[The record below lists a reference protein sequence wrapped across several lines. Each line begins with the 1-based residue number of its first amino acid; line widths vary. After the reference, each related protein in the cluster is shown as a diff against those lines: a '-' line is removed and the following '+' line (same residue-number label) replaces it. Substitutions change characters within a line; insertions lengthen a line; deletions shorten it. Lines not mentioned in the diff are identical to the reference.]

1 MVKNF
6 VGIFIVVALSIGL
19 APGATRAEARTS
31 PPKPTEGTL
40 QCTIRG
46 SARNEVL
53 RGTAGNDVI
62 CGFAGADT
70 IYGNGGNDVIYG
82 GDGNDIIDAGVGNDR
97 VDGGNGNDRITGGTG
112 NDELNGNAGNDTL
125 NAGIGNDVLSG
136 DTGADQ
142 LNAGV
147 GDDSLSGGSERDV
160 LQPGTGDDQCAIDT
174 RDVTVGKCSRD
185 TTAPVFA
192 PMVLSTSIN
201 AGETATFD
209 WVVDDESPIQS
220 WLAVGGSTGWVTEW
234 CGLLPYATAVS
245 QVSPAGTPLTSTTFR
260 VNCTIPTYA
269 VNGEYTVELNAVDV
283 FGNYATPQRIVL
295 MVNSGSNDTTPP
307 VYSQLRASASVVDR
321 TDDLTFSWLV
331 DDETGI
337 SGTVVWLVY
346 NDSFGT
352 DEGPYF
358 AYTPSSEGVVTRT
371 ERGVSV
377 QYTQKVG
384 WNAHAPAGTYT
395 VWVWVRDTPGNRDFV
410 KTDVTITLR

>member
-19 APGATRAEARTS
+19 APGATSAEARTS
-31 PPKPTEGTL
+31 PPAPTEAKL

-46 SARNEVL
+46 SARNDVL
-53 RGTAGNDVI
+53 RGTAGKDVI
-62 CGFAGADT
+62 CGFAGANT

-82 GDGNDIIDAGVGNDR
+82 GDGNDMIDAGVGNDV
-97 VDGGNGNDRITGGTG
+97 VDGGNGNDRIIGG
-112 NDELNGNAGNDTL
+112 NGNDTL
-125 NAGIGNDVLSG
+125 AGGAGNDVIEAGAG
-136 DTGADQ
+136 DDDIKGNAGSDQ
-142 LNAGV
+142 LNAGD
-147 GDDSLSGGSERDV
+147 GDDTLTGGSDRDR
-160 LQPGTGDDQCAIDT
+160 LQPGRGDNRCANDASDI
-174 RDVTVGKCSRD
+174 TVGLCLPD
-185 TTAPVFA
+185 TKSPVFA
-192 PMVLSTSIN
+192 PMVLTRSVN
-201 AGETATFD
+201 AGETATFE
-209 WVVDDESPIQS
+209 WVVDDESPTQS
-220 WLAVGGSTGWVTEW
+220 WLAISGSTGWVTEW

-245 QVSPAGTPLTSTTFR
+245 QVSPAGTPLTITTFR
-260 VNCTIPTYA
+260 VNCTIPNYA
-269 VNGEYTVELNAVDV
+269 VNGEYSVELNAVDV

-307 VYSQLRASASVVDR
+307 EFSQLRASASVVDR
-321 TDDLTFSWLV
+321 NDDLTFSWLV

-410 KTDVTITLR
+410 KTNVTITLR

>member
-1 MVKNF
+1 MFMKHTL
-6 VGIFIVVALSIGL
+6 ILIALALSAIFP
-19 APGATRAEARTS
+19 AQAFATS
-31 PPKPTEGTL
+31 PPVGTQPTP

-46 SARNEVL
+46 TSRNDVL
-53 RGTAGNDVI
+53 RGTVRDDVI
-62 CGFAGADT
+62 CGLAGNDT
-70 IYGNGGNDVIYG
+70 ISGGGGNDIIVA

-97 VDGGNGNDRITGGTG
+97 VDGGNGNDRIIGG
-112 NDELNGNAGNDTL
+112 NGNDTL
-125 NAGIGNDVLSG
+125 TGDAGNDVIDAGAG
-136 DTGADQ
+136 DDVLNGNTGSDQ
-142 LNAGV
+142 LNAGD
-147 GDDSLSGGSERDV
+147 GDDALTGGSDRDR
-160 LQPGTGDDQCAIDT
+160 LQPGRGDNRCALDASDT
-174 RDVTVGKCSRD
+174 TIGRCLPD

-192 PMVLSTSIN
+192 PMALTRSVN
-201 AGETATFD
+201 AGETATFE

-220 WLAVGGSTGWVTEW
+220 WLAIGGSTGWVTWW
-234 CGLLPYATAVS
+234 CGLEPYATAVS

-260 VNCTIPTYA
+260 VNCSIPTNV

-283 FGNYATPQRIVL
+283 FGNYATPQQIVL

-307 VYSQLRASASVVDR
+307 EFSQLRASASVVDR

-352 DEGPYF
+352 NEGPYF

-384 WNAHAPAGTYT
+384 WNAHATAGTYT
-395 VWVWVRDTPGNRDFV
+395 VWVWVRDTLGNRDWV
-410 KTDVTITLR
+410 KTDVTVTLR

>member
-1 MVKNF
+1 MKHTL
-6 VGIFIVVALSIGL
+6 ILIALALSAIFP
-19 APGATRAEARTS
+19 AQAFATS
-31 PPKPTEGTL
+31 PPVGAQPTP

-46 SARNEVL
+46 TSRNDVL
-53 RGTAGNDVI
+53 RGTVRDDVI
-62 CGFAGADT
+62 CGLAGNDT
-70 IYGNGGNDVIYG
+70 ISGGGGNDIIVA

-97 VDGGNGNDRITGGTG
+97 VDGGNGNDRIIGGNGNDMLTGQTG
-112 NDELNGNAGNDTL
+112 NDVIDAGAGDDVLNGN
-125 NAGIGNDVLSG
+125 
-136 DTGADQ
+136 TGSDQ
-142 LNAGV
+142 LNAGD
-147 GDDSLSGGSERDV
+147 GDDALTGGSDRDR
-160 LQPGTGDDQCAIDT
+160 LQPGRGDNRCALDASDT
-174 RDVTVGKCSRD
+174 TIGRCLPD

-192 PMVLSTSIN
+192 PMALTQSMN
-201 AGETATFD
+201 AGETATFE

-220 WLAVGGSTGWVTEW
+220 WLAIGGSTGWVTWW
-234 CGLLPYATAVS
+234 CGSEPYATAVS

-260 VNCTIPTYA
+260 VNCSIPTNV

-283 FGNYATPQRIVL
+283 FGNYATPQQIVL

-307 VYSQLRASASVVDR
+307 EFSQLRASASVVDR

-352 DEGPYF
+352 NDGPYF

-384 WNAHAPAGTYT
+384 WNAHATAGTYT
-395 VWVWVRDTPGNRDFV
+395 VWVWVRDTLGNRDFV
-410 KTDVTITLR
+410 KTDVTVTLR